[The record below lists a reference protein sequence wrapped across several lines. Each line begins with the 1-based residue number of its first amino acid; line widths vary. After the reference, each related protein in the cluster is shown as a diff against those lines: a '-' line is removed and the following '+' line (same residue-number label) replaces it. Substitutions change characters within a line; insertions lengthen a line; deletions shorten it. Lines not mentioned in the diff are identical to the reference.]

1 MIKMGNPI
9 HHKWVNC
16 SLFTS
21 RLTFIILFKCVVK
34 LMHRAS
40 ISILY
45 HGHSSVNLGISEQK
59 KKQSRLNGPINAH
72 LTIDSCPGITTT
84 MKNKKH

>member
-34 LMHRAS
+34 LMHRGS

-59 KKQSRLNGPINAH
+59 KNH
-72 LTIDSCPGITTT
+72 YV
-84 MKNKKH
+84 NKLLQYTPVLRFLQL